1 MNWKVDDLFDPSKE
15 ANIKSD
21 TEAVLEGEVTNTSIN
36 ENSVNLT
43 VEDSTTKRS
52 CTIVV
57 KPPLMGKKL
66 NKQKNMPHFLPNF
79 NERKIK
85 VLKFPTDQIDSE
97 NKTFTVTFENIEIL
111 EKEVSNNKN
120 LPALVYIKE
129 SNTYAPKIG
138 ERKLPGQVKPFF
150 PEGKGGLAIYLICTQ
165 TEGQGEFDFLA
176 HLHPHVWKAI
186 EKHRINMTDGTSI
199 EGGMGYSKIPP
210 WANCLCIIV
219 GGGSHTKNFK
229 IDKLYEKIKK
239 IKEKRPNLFI
249 VTGIGHTNDYI
260 CFGESV
266 DYNATT
272 PTDAAR
278 YLNACFGKTL
288 WTEDVVK
295 MQGERL

>member
-1 MNWKVDDLFDPSKE
+1 MNWKVNDLFDPSKE
-15 ANIKSD
+15 ENIKSD
-21 TEAVLEGEVTNTSIN
+21 TEAVLEGEVTNTSVN

-43 VEDSTTKRS
+43 VKDSKRF

-57 KPPLMGKKL
+57 EPPLMEN

-79 NERKIK
+79 NERTIK

-97 NKTFTVTFENIEIL
+97 NKTFTVIFENIEIL
-111 EKEVSNNKN
+111 EKEVSENKI

-165 TEGQGEFDFLA
+165 TEGQGEFDFLS
-176 HLHPHVWKAI
+176 HLHPHIWIAI
-186 EKHRINMTDGTSI
+186 EKHRVNMKDGTSI
-199 EGGMGYSKIPP
+199 ERGMSYTKIPP

-219 GGGSHTKNFK
+219 GGGSHIKNFK

-239 IKEKRPNLFI
+239 IREKRPNLFI